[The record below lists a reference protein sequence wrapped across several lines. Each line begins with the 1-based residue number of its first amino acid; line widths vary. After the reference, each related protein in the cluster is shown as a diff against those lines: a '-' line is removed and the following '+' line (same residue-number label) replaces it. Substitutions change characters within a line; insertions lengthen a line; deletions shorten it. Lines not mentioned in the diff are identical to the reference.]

1 MSWRTVELEPEVRD
15 LLEGLPGAQ
24 FGHAAFYVDLLQ
36 QAIRITYWI
45 ARDRR
50 IILLTVFTK
59 TKDRDRAQVARA
71 KKAMLACIEAK
82 HIVDEDEEQ

>member
-1 MSWRTVELEPEVRD
+1 M
-15 LLEGLPGAQ
+15 Q
-24 FGHAAFYVDLLQ
+24 
-36 QAIRITYWI
+36 
-45 ARDRR
+45 

-71 KKAMLACIEAK
+71 KKAMLACIEAQ